1 MKILDIRDTVVPI
14 QSDIRNAYID
24 FSHMT
29 VSVVALITDAVR
41 GGKPVVGFG
50 FNSNGRYAQQG
61 LLRERFIPRLR
72 EAEPDSLLDD
82 EGANFDPEKIWRCLM
97 VNEKPGGH
105 GDRSVAVGVIDM
117 AVWDAVAKIEG
128 VPLYRYLADK
138 YQGGQATDRVFVYAA
153 GGYYYPGKDLGALKE
168 EMRSYL
174 DRGYTVVKMKI
185 GGASLEEDLRRIEA
199 AIGVVGSGDRLAV
212 DANGKFDL
220 DTAVAYAE
228 ALGPY
233 GLRWYEE
240 AGDPLDYGLQAELA
254 GHYDGPVAT
263 GENLF
268 SLQDARNLIR
278 YAGMRPDRDIL
289 QFDCALS
296 YGLVEYMRTLQMI
309 EENGWSRRSCIPH
322 GGHQMCL
329 NIAAGLGLGGNEAY
343 PDVFKPFNG
352 FADGLP
358 VEDGYVGLPDIPGI
372 GLEAKNEPY
381 RIMKELAEG

>member
-1 MKILDIRDTVVPI
+1 MKIVDIRDTVVPI

-29 VSVVALITDAVR
+29 VSVVALITDVVR
-41 GGKPVVGFG
+41 NGKPVIGYG

-61 LLRERFIPRLR
+61 LLRERFIPRLQN
-72 EAEPDSLLDD
+72 AEPGSLLND
-82 EGANFDPEKIWRCLM
+82 EGTNLDPEKIWRCLM
-97 VNEKPGGH
+97 ANEKPGGH

-128 VPLYRYLADK
+128 VPLYRYLADR
-138 YQGGQATDRVFVYAA
+138 YRGGEAEERVFVYAA
-153 GGYYYPGKDLGALKE
+153 GGYYYPGKDQGALKN
-168 EMRSYL
+168 EMQSYL
-174 DRGYTVVKMKI
+174 DRGYSVVKMKI
-185 GGASLEEDLRRIEA
+185 GGAPLEDDLRRIEA
-199 AIGVVGSGDRLAV
+199 VIDVVGSGDRLAV

-220 DTAVAYAE
+220 ETAIAYAE

-233 GLRWYEE
+233 GLKWYEE
-240 AGDPLDYGLQAELA
+240 AGDPLDYALQAELA
-254 GHYDGPVAT
+254 NHYEGPMAT

-268 SLQDARNLIR
+268 SMQDARNLIR
-278 YAGMRPDRDIL
+278 HGGMRPDRDIL

-296 YGLVEYMRTLQMI
+296 YGLVEYKRTLQMI

-329 NIAAGLGLGGNEAY
+329 NIAAGLGLGGNESY

-352 FADGLP
+352 FADDVP
-358 VEDGYVGLPDIPGI
+358 VEDGYVGLPDIPGV
-372 GLEAKNEPY
+372 GLEAKSGPY
-381 RIMKELAEG
+381 RIMKSLAGI